1 MGTRLIALD
10 LDGTLLNEKMHV
22 SEKTRQVMELC
33 AQRGIEIVPATGR
46 ALPAVPEEVLS
57 LPGVHYGIFTNGA
70 VVRGFG
76 KNTWVS
82 ESCLSWEETIRVIEV
97 LRRHP
102 VIYDMYVSEGGVSEM
117 RLLAQLEEY
126 GIPERECA
134 YIRATRRAVTDMVE
148 YLREKKCPV
157 QKMNLNFKDRES
169 KQAVRA
175 KLEAMPE
182 VLVTSS
188 LPWNLELNAAGITK
202 GSGLRNLCQYLEIE
216 AEETMAFGDGE
227 NDWPMLERGD
237 GKWRPIFKGT
247 RRPDCR
253 FEPGRGRSGG
263 DQTMG
268 AYIKENWLF
277 VVVAVYLVSMV
288 LYGHYRGFV
297 RLAVS
302 AVSLVLSLGVV
313 HFGAPSV
320 ANLLR
325 SNEVVYQAVED
336 SVTKFIQ
343 KDDEAENEAADA
355 APPSVQR
362 SIIEEMELPEQLKDA
377 LLENNN
383 SEVYEALGVSSFTHY
398 VSRYLANSLI
408 NIISFF
414 LLFAAVF
421 GGLRVLSVSL
431 NVVSRLPIISG
442 LNRLAGAVLGG
453 AEGIF
458 FVWIA
463 ALLITLFSATAIG
476 ELFLNQ
482 IESNIWLTWLYDH
495 NMLGSI
501 LMGVVKRII

>member
-1 MGTRLIALD
+1 MNR
-10 LDGTLLNEKMHV
+10 
-22 SEKTRQVMELC
+22 
-33 AQRGIEIVPATGR
+33 RGV
-46 ALPAVPEEVLS
+46 
-57 LPGVHYGIFTNGA
+57 
-70 VVRGFG
+70 
-76 KNTWVS
+76 
-82 ESCLSWEETIRVIEV
+82 
-97 LRRHP
+97 
-102 VIYDMYVSEGGVSEM
+102 
-117 RLLAQLEEY
+117 
-126 GIPERECA
+126 
-134 YIRATRRAVTDMVE
+134 
-148 YLREKKCPV
+148 
-157 QKMNLNFKDRES
+157 
-169 KQAVRA
+169 
-175 KLEAMPE
+175 
-182 VLVTSS
+182 
-188 LPWNLELNAAGITK
+188 
-202 GSGLRNLCQYLEIE
+202 
-216 AEETMAFGDGE
+216 
-227 NDWPMLERGD
+227 

-247 RRPDCR
+247 SRPDCR
-253 FEPGRGRSGG
+253 FERGIGRSGG
-263 DQTMG
+263 DLTMG

-288 LYGHYRGFV
+288 LYGHYRGFI

-343 KDDEAENEAADA
+343 KNDEAENEAADA

-362 SIIEEMELPEQLKDA
+362 SIIEEMDLPEQLKDA

-463 ALLITLFSATAIG
+463 ALLITLFSATASG

-482 IESNIWLTWLYDH
+482 IENNIWLTWLYDH

>member
-1 MGTRLIALD
+1 
-10 LDGTLLNEKMHV
+10 
-22 SEKTRQVMELC
+22 
-33 AQRGIEIVPATGR
+33 
-46 ALPAVPEEVLS
+46 
-57 LPGVHYGIFTNGA
+57 
-70 VVRGFG
+70 
-76 KNTWVS
+76 
-82 ESCLSWEETIRVIEV
+82 
-97 LRRHP
+97 
-102 VIYDMYVSEGGVSEM
+102 
-117 RLLAQLEEY
+117 
-126 GIPERECA
+126 
-134 YIRATRRAVTDMVE
+134 
-148 YLREKKCPV
+148 
-157 QKMNLNFKDRES
+157 
-169 KQAVRA
+169 
-175 KLEAMPE
+175 
-182 VLVTSS
+182 
-188 LPWNLELNAAGITK
+188 
-202 GSGLRNLCQYLEIE
+202 
-216 AEETMAFGDGE
+216 
-227 NDWPMLERGD
+227 
-237 GKWRPIFKGT
+237 
-247 RRPDCR
+247 
-253 FEPGRGRSGG
+253 
-263 DQTMG
+263 MG

-288 LYGHYRGFV
+288 LYGITADSSG
-297 RLAVS
+297 LAVS

-343 KDDEAENEAADA
+343 KDDEAENEAVDA

>member
-1 MGTRLIALD
+1 
-10 LDGTLLNEKMHV
+10 
-22 SEKTRQVMELC
+22 
-33 AQRGIEIVPATGR
+33 
-46 ALPAVPEEVLS
+46 
-57 LPGVHYGIFTNGA
+57 
-70 VVRGFG
+70 
-76 KNTWVS
+76 
-82 ESCLSWEETIRVIEV
+82 
-97 LRRHP
+97 
-102 VIYDMYVSEGGVSEM
+102 
-117 RLLAQLEEY
+117 
-126 GIPERECA
+126 
-134 YIRATRRAVTDMVE
+134 
-148 YLREKKCPV
+148 
-157 QKMNLNFKDRES
+157 
-169 KQAVRA
+169 
-175 KLEAMPE
+175 
-182 VLVTSS
+182 
-188 LPWNLELNAAGITK
+188 
-202 GSGLRNLCQYLEIE
+202 
-216 AEETMAFGDGE
+216 
-227 NDWPMLERGD
+227 
-237 GKWRPIFKGT
+237 
-247 RRPDCR
+247 
-253 FEPGRGRSGG
+253 
-263 DQTMG
+263 MG

-288 LYGHYRGFV
+288 LYGHYRRFV

-343 KDDEAENEAADA
+343 KDDEAENEAVDA

>member
-1 MGTRLIALD
+1 
-10 LDGTLLNEKMHV
+10 
-22 SEKTRQVMELC
+22 
-33 AQRGIEIVPATGR
+33 
-46 ALPAVPEEVLS
+46 
-57 LPGVHYGIFTNGA
+57 
-70 VVRGFG
+70 
-76 KNTWVS
+76 
-82 ESCLSWEETIRVIEV
+82 
-97 LRRHP
+97 
-102 VIYDMYVSEGGVSEM
+102 
-117 RLLAQLEEY
+117 
-126 GIPERECA
+126 
-134 YIRATRRAVTDMVE
+134 
-148 YLREKKCPV
+148 
-157 QKMNLNFKDRES
+157 
-169 KQAVRA
+169 
-175 KLEAMPE
+175 
-182 VLVTSS
+182 
-188 LPWNLELNAAGITK
+188 
-202 GSGLRNLCQYLEIE
+202 
-216 AEETMAFGDGE
+216 
-227 NDWPMLERGD
+227 
-237 GKWRPIFKGT
+237 
-247 RRPDCR
+247 
-253 FEPGRGRSGG
+253 
-263 DQTMG
+263 MG

-302 AVSLVLSLGVV
+302 AVCLVLSLGAV

-343 KDDEAENEAADA
+343 KDDEAENEAVDA

>member
-1 MGTRLIALD
+1 
-10 LDGTLLNEKMHV
+10 
-22 SEKTRQVMELC
+22 
-33 AQRGIEIVPATGR
+33 
-46 ALPAVPEEVLS
+46 
-57 LPGVHYGIFTNGA
+57 
-70 VVRGFG
+70 
-76 KNTWVS
+76 
-82 ESCLSWEETIRVIEV
+82 
-97 LRRHP
+97 
-102 VIYDMYVSEGGVSEM
+102 
-117 RLLAQLEEY
+117 
-126 GIPERECA
+126 
-134 YIRATRRAVTDMVE
+134 
-148 YLREKKCPV
+148 
-157 QKMNLNFKDRES
+157 
-169 KQAVRA
+169 
-175 KLEAMPE
+175 
-182 VLVTSS
+182 
-188 LPWNLELNAAGITK
+188 
-202 GSGLRNLCQYLEIE
+202 
-216 AEETMAFGDGE
+216 
-227 NDWPMLERGD
+227 
-237 GKWRPIFKGT
+237 
-247 RRPDCR
+247 
-253 FEPGRGRSGG
+253 
-263 DQTMG
+263 MG

-288 LYGHYRGFV
+288 LYWHYRGFV

-343 KDDEAENEAADA
+343 KDDEAENEAVDA

>member
-1 MGTRLIALD
+1 
-10 LDGTLLNEKMHV
+10 
-22 SEKTRQVMELC
+22 
-33 AQRGIEIVPATGR
+33 
-46 ALPAVPEEVLS
+46 
-57 LPGVHYGIFTNGA
+57 
-70 VVRGFG
+70 
-76 KNTWVS
+76 
-82 ESCLSWEETIRVIEV
+82 
-97 LRRHP
+97 
-102 VIYDMYVSEGGVSEM
+102 
-117 RLLAQLEEY
+117 
-126 GIPERECA
+126 
-134 YIRATRRAVTDMVE
+134 
-148 YLREKKCPV
+148 
-157 QKMNLNFKDRES
+157 
-169 KQAVRA
+169 
-175 KLEAMPE
+175 
-182 VLVTSS
+182 
-188 LPWNLELNAAGITK
+188 
-202 GSGLRNLCQYLEIE
+202 
-216 AEETMAFGDGE
+216 
-227 NDWPMLERGD
+227 
-237 GKWRPIFKGT
+237 
-247 RRPDCR
+247 
-253 FEPGRGRSGG
+253 
-263 DQTMG
+263 MG

-343 KDDEAENEAADA
+343 KDDEAENEAVDA

-421 GGLRVLSVSL
+421 GGLRVL
-431 NVVSRLPIISG
+431 PIISG

>member
-1 MGTRLIALD
+1 
-10 LDGTLLNEKMHV
+10 
-22 SEKTRQVMELC
+22 
-33 AQRGIEIVPATGR
+33 
-46 ALPAVPEEVLS
+46 
-57 LPGVHYGIFTNGA
+57 
-70 VVRGFG
+70 
-76 KNTWVS
+76 
-82 ESCLSWEETIRVIEV
+82 
-97 LRRHP
+97 
-102 VIYDMYVSEGGVSEM
+102 
-117 RLLAQLEEY
+117 
-126 GIPERECA
+126 
-134 YIRATRRAVTDMVE
+134 
-148 YLREKKCPV
+148 
-157 QKMNLNFKDRES
+157 
-169 KQAVRA
+169 
-175 KLEAMPE
+175 
-182 VLVTSS
+182 
-188 LPWNLELNAAGITK
+188 
-202 GSGLRNLCQYLEIE
+202 
-216 AEETMAFGDGE
+216 
-227 NDWPMLERGD
+227 
-237 GKWRPIFKGT
+237 
-247 RRPDCR
+247 
-253 FEPGRGRSGG
+253 
-263 DQTMG
+263 MG

-495 NMLGSI
+495 NMFGSI

>member
-1 MGTRLIALD
+1 
-10 LDGTLLNEKMHV
+10 
-22 SEKTRQVMELC
+22 
-33 AQRGIEIVPATGR
+33 
-46 ALPAVPEEVLS
+46 
-57 LPGVHYGIFTNGA
+57 
-70 VVRGFG
+70 
-76 KNTWVS
+76 
-82 ESCLSWEETIRVIEV
+82 
-97 LRRHP
+97 
-102 VIYDMYVSEGGVSEM
+102 
-117 RLLAQLEEY
+117 
-126 GIPERECA
+126 
-134 YIRATRRAVTDMVE
+134 
-148 YLREKKCPV
+148 
-157 QKMNLNFKDRES
+157 
-169 KQAVRA
+169 
-175 KLEAMPE
+175 
-182 VLVTSS
+182 
-188 LPWNLELNAAGITK
+188 
-202 GSGLRNLCQYLEIE
+202 
-216 AEETMAFGDGE
+216 
-227 NDWPMLERGD
+227 
-237 GKWRPIFKGT
+237 
-247 RRPDCR
+247 
-253 FEPGRGRSGG
+253 
-263 DQTMG
+263 MG

-277 VVVAVYLVSMV
+277 VAVAVYLVSMV

-383 SEVYEALGVSSFTHY
+383 SEVYEALGVSRREESGKDG
-398 VSRYLANSLI
+398 RI
-408 NIISFF
+408 F